1 MACCATIA
9 AAVAVAGCGSS
20 VPSNAVATVGA
31 ANVLKTQFNHWLT
44 VANNSS
50 YVGTGTT
57 PPPVPLPPSYT
68 ACVAAER
75 KSAAAAK
82 SAPSLKELT
91 ADCAAEYQ
99 SLMPTVVEFLAQ
111 AIWVQ
116 GEAYDRGVHVTTAA
130 VTKTYNS
137 ELKQQFPTTAKF
149 DTFLAESGETVQDL
163 QWRVRLT
170 MLEAQIVDKVKAD
183 ADKVT
188 AAQIA
193 TYYKSHGS
201 AFTQPARRN
210 IEFVLVASAATAA
223 KVKSLLAGGASYATT
238 AKQYSIDPTTKASGG
253 VTDGVEQNE
262 ETPLFSTAI
271 FKAPVGTLEGPVKT
285 AFGYYVF
292 TVTKATA
299 ASVESLAS
307 ARSTIKSTLSSS
319 AENAA
324 LAKLEDQFVT
334 KWKPRTHCASGYLV
348 SEVCANAP
356 AAASTGASG
365 ATAATGA
372 T

>member
-1 MACCATIA
+1 MIAT
-9 AAVAVAGCGSS
+9 AVAVAGCGSS
-20 VPSNAVATVGA
+20 VPSNAIATVGA
-31 ANVLKTQFNHWLT
+31 AKVLKVQFDHWLT

-57 PPPVPLPPSYT
+57 PPPVPLPPNYT

-75 KSAAAAK
+75 KTAATAK
-82 SAPSLKELT
+82 SAPSITELK
-91 ADCAAEYQ
+91 AACAAEYQ

-116 GEAYDRGVHVTTAA
+116 GEAHDRGVHVSTTA

-137 ELKQQFPTTAKF
+137 ELKDQFPTTAKF
-149 DTFLAESGETVQDL
+149 DAFLGESGETVQDL

-170 MLEAQIVDKVKAD
+170 MLEAQIVDNVKAD

-188 AAQIA
+188 ASQIA
-193 TYYKSHGS
+193 AYYKSHGS

-223 KVKSLLAGGASYATT
+223 TVKSALAGGASYAAI
-238 AKQYSIDPTTKASGG
+238 AKKYSIDPTTKDSGG
-253 VTDGVEQNE
+253 VTEGVEQNE

-271 FKAPVGTLEGPVKT
+271 FKATVGVLEGPVKT

-307 ARSTIKSTLSSS
+307 ARTTIKKDLQST

-334 KWKPRTHCASGYLV
+334 KWKSRTHCASGFLA

-356 AAASTGASG
+356 AASTGASG
-365 ATAATGA
+365 TTSASGA